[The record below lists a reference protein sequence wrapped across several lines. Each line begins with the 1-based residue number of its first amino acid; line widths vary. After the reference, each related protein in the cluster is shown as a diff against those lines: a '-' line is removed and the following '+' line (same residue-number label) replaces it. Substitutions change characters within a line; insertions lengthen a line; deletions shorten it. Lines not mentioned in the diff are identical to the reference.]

1 MARSATAATRRT
13 QEERRDEA
21 DQRLF
26 KAAVA
31 LVAER
36 GLERITL
43 ADVGE
48 AAGYSRGLP
57 GHYFGS
63 KAGMVV
69 MLAERLIENFG
80 VGLARAEH
88 HAPGLERLLGT
99 IRFYFDSALRD
110 PVSTKA
116 LFVLLGDGLSNPL
129 IRGPI
134 AELNA
139 SSAAAFG
146 SQIRAAVAAGEVRAD
161 VDAAAQGLMI
171 LTQLRGAVG
180 VWLMSPDTVDL
191 ARLRDDVV
199 ASVTRNLTR

>member
-1 MARSATAATRRT
+1 MAQATTSARRT
-13 QEERRDEA
+13 QTERRDEA
-21 DQRLF
+21 EQRLF

-48 AAGYSRGLP
+48 EAGYSRGLP

-69 MLAERLIENFG
+69 MLAERLIEGFG
-80 VGLARAEH
+80 EALARAEH

-110 PVSTKA
+110 PVTSKA

-129 IRGPI
+129 IREPI
-134 AELNA
+134 AGLNA
-139 SSAAAFG
+139 ASAAAFAD
-146 SQIRAAVAAGEVRAD
+146 QIRAGILAGEIRAD
-161 VDAAAQGLMI
+161 IDAAAQGLLI

-180 VWLMSPDTVDL
+180 VWLLSPQTIDL
-191 ARLRDDVV
+191 ARVREDVV
-199 ASVTRNLTR
+199 ASVKRNLAR